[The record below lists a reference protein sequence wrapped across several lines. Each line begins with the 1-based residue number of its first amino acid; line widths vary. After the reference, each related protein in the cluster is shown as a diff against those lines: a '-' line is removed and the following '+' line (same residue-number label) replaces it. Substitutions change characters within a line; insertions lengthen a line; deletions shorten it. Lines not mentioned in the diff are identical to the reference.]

1 MAAVT
6 NPNDEL
12 MLLERVFLR
21 FGSAETDEQL
31 ESMVTKFLPPV
42 LLKLSST
49 HEEVKKKV
57 IELLTHISKRIKA
70 RPNVQLPVK
79 SLLDLYQDPSSNSFI
94 VNFAIIYIKIGFPRL
109 PGSAQADLIPVLLKA
124 LSGKLTAHQ
133 DSLLLLVTSALSH
146 MDLSHSKEKQ
156 NQPLFD
162 SIRANPSLQKL
173 LFEYLLDVLIMP
185 YGFNFEGTAPQG
197 MSIATY
203 KRVMA
208 DGIIDSP
215 ETLEKIKV
223 GVIKLV
229 SNKILPEPETFC
241 LYIVAAS
248 DTRHNVANDG
258 DLELRRIIG
267 GIDWSNAQLVAPLYT
282 IYLGV
287 KSNEPEKRKLGANI
301 RMRMKILPYLSRCRG
316 PAVIWPTA
324 IQVLF
329 DSLYGENTIPKLK
342 VQALQFGRVI
352 IQQVDANYLK
362 SVGPVLLKSGFLQL
376 LSDNNLEAQER
387 QHVYNIIGH
396 LVNKVPTLIQKDL
409 SLIEQFFEALSTE
422 ELPDVQTSIRES
434 LLTMCASFTN
444 LDSDLSSKL
453 LSVLTTQMESKNP
466 MARLVVARYLNCVF
480 HATHAESR
488 YLLLLACGD
497 VKDDVSNEAFKALYG
512 PTFQRLSS
520 PQDLENVN
528 FEVPQFSELVN
539 LIAEKAS
546 QRESNPSLR
555 TILRNNIL
563 PFNVKTFVEIL
574 NYLSVCLTRSAGAK
588 CRSHPNDDS
597 SLIGAYLTR
606 LHSTEPAIL
615 QHYLKLVNQFL
626 QVEKDVVALK
636 CLVET
641 VAVVPHLLGSDF
653 SSKLTW
659 MQGLLSH
666 TREDIRTSAATLMG
680 AVVSHTLSNDDL
692 ALCCTSLLST
702 LQETGSFVVEQQ
714 HGSLLTLACILER
727 RSFRETGEQ
736 LPQALHKSVALS
748 AVEFLSHSQ
757 PLLMSAACSAIGQ
770 IGRVMPLPFPNEATK
785 DLANPGKLDVVNK
798 LEEISNSSNITT
810 KIKERAVESL
820 GLLCV
825 SHGFPHRKLVIEK
838 LLTKAKQTKEIEI
851 HLEVGFA
858 LVNCVLGPHSPQAR
872 DFWAQT
878 EADFKAKHISVDGE
892 TLDLLKWILAE
903 ILDTIAPVIHPH
915 SRQASC
921 IWLLTLFKQ
930 CNHLEPISQS
940 LVKIQSAF
948 MDFLSDNNEI
958 IQDFASK
965 GLAVVYESGPEDMK
979 KELVSL
985 LVQQLV
991 EGRKTAAK
999 VTQDTKI
1006 FEEGAITTPSGGNLS
1021 TYKELCS
1028 LASETNQPDLVY
1040 KFMHLVNH
1048 KAIWDSKKG
1057 AAFGFSSIIKSAGE
1071 DLSPY
1076 LSKIIPKLYRYQFD
1090 PVPKIQTSMASIW
1103 SAIVPETT
1111 KTIDLYHKEIFS
1123 DLIYNL
1129 TSGQWRVRLSCC
1141 VALADFLRGGGA
1153 KVFDDCV
1160 PQFAELWRQVFRVM
1174 DDVHEGTRHAAVT
1187 TGKTLSTICVRHL
1200 EVGGKAGLVLVE
1212 TILPVILDQGV
1223 YSSVQEV
1230 VKVSLETI
1238 SKIVGTCGNVLKPHL
1253 TKLIPALLQAT
1264 GELESPALNYLSV
1277 RSGTDSNRQEVI
1289 DSVRASAAKSH
1300 YTTETVTRCV
1310 QYVTEDI
1317 LAEMLPRLIELL
1329 GANIGLGAK
1338 VATAH
1343 FFVLLSHQ
1351 MQPAEL
1357 QPYSGK
1363 MLRVLLSGL
1372 TDRNSTLRKTYA
1384 QTIGHVVR
1392 SAKDASVDK
1401 LFEKLNT
1408 SYLEKEDEGVRTAIG
1423 QTLQAICRQN
1433 QELVR
1438 ARPDTIV
1445 PLVFFA
1451 MHMKKNKDDPQSMAH
1466 AEMWEDVWH
1475 EVAPGTEIM
1484 LNRHIESVCS
1494 LLAQTLQSPSWN
1506 MKAQAARAI
1515 CTVASKVGNNMED
1528 NHFMSLVNILVSGLT
1543 GRTWEGK
1550 EYLLDALAI
1559 LCKNSK
1565 NLTSSVDMDVV
1576 TDAVLKEC
1584 AKEQNLV
1591 YRQKALKALGQ
1602 ILQALEKDRFSQVY
1616 DLVQSILSKDF
1627 ESSDA
1632 CDQED
1637 RDLVSKSREEFL
1649 HLREVAFN
1657 VLGESWPLNQ
1667 ETQKK
1672 YQEQVALQCVQY
1684 MNNNTR
1690 QVQVSVMVALYSYV
1704 DKLLL
1709 LTQPPSEEQSKV
1721 LSYVHQAL
1729 DCAFSV
1735 GKHTRLRKE
1744 SLSVLALTLK
1754 KLRENKN
1761 QAAYSTFS
1769 QLFDKHS
1776 DELSKDT
1783 SPEVKSRYVDI
1794 KDFLSKC

>member
-12 MLLERVFLR
+12 MLLERVFLRFGSAETDEQLESMVTKFLPPVLLKLSSTHEEVKKKVIELLTHISKRIKARPNVQLPVKSLLDLYQDPSSNSFIVNFAIIYIKIGFPRLPEAQERQHVYNIIGHLVNKVPTLIQKDLSLIEQFFEALSTEELPDVQTSIRESLLTMCASFTNLDSDLSSKLLSVLTTQMESKNPMARLVVARYLNCVFHATHAESRYLLLLALLLERVFLR

-409 SLIEQFFEALSTE
+409 SLIEQFFEALST
-422 ELPDVQTSIRES
+422 T
-434 LLTMCASFTN
+434 
-444 LDSDLSSKL
+444 
-453 LSVLTTQMESKNP
+453 VL
-466 MARLVVARYLNCVF
+466 
-480 HATHAESR
+480 
-488 YLLLLACGD
+488 
-497 VKDDVSNEAFKALYG
+497 
-512 PTFQRLSS
+512 
-520 PQDLENVN
+520 
-528 FEVPQFSELVN
+528 
-539 LIAEKAS
+539 
-546 QRESNPSLR
+546 
-555 TILRNNIL
+555 
-563 PFNVKTFVEIL
+563 
-574 NYLSVCLTRSAGAK
+574 
-588 CRSHPNDDS
+588 
-597 SLIGAYLTR
+597 
-606 LHSTEPAIL
+606 
-615 QHYLKLVNQFL
+615 
-626 QVEKDVVALK
+626 
-636 CLVET
+636 
-641 VAVVPHLLGSDF
+641 F
-653 SSKLTW
+653 SST
-659 MQGLLSH
+659 
-666 TREDIRTSAATLMG
+666 
-680 AVVSHTLSNDDL
+680 
-692 ALCCTSLLST
+692 
-702 LQETGSFVVEQQ
+702 
-714 HGSLLTLACILER
+714 
-727 RSFRETGEQ
+727 
-736 LPQALHKSVALS
+736 
-748 AVEFLSHSQ
+748 VEFLSHSQ

-825 SHGFPHRKLVIEK
+825 SDGFPHRKLVIEK

-892 TLDLLKWILAE
+892 TLDLLKWVLAE

-930 CNHLEPISQS
+930 CNHLEPIIQAAIETFPS
-940 LVKIQSAF
+940 LALYTHLLFST
-948 MDFLSDNNEI
+948 EI

-965 GLAVVYESGPEDMK
+965 GLAVVYESGPEEMK

-1616 DLVQSILSKDF
+1616 DLVQSILSK
-1627 ESSDA
+1627 
-1632 CDQED
+1632 
-1637 RDLVSKSREEFL
+1637 
-1649 HLREVAFN
+1649 
-1657 VLGESWPLNQ
+1657 
-1667 ETQKK
+1667 K

-1783 SPEVKSRYVDI
+1783 SPEVKSR
-1794 KDFLSKC
+1794 

>member
-12 MLLERVFLR
+12 MLLERVFLRFGSAETDEQLESMVTKFLPPVLLKLSSTHEEVKKKVIELLTHISKRIKARPNVQLPVKSLLDLYQDPSSNSFIVNFAIIYIKIGFPRLPEAQERQHVYNIIGHLVNKVPTLIQKDLSLIEQFFEALSTEELPDVQTSIRESLLTMCASFTNLDSDLSSKLLSVLTTQMESKNPMARLVVARYLNCVFHATHAESRYLLLLALLLERVFLR

-409 SLIEQFFEALSTE
+409 SLIEQFFEALST
-422 ELPDVQTSIRES
+422 T
-434 LLTMCASFTN
+434 
-444 LDSDLSSKL
+444 
-453 LSVLTTQMESKNP
+453 VL
-466 MARLVVARYLNCVF
+466 
-480 HATHAESR
+480 
-488 YLLLLACGD
+488 
-497 VKDDVSNEAFKALYG
+497 
-512 PTFQRLSS
+512 
-520 PQDLENVN
+520 
-528 FEVPQFSELVN
+528 
-539 LIAEKAS
+539 
-546 QRESNPSLR
+546 
-555 TILRNNIL
+555 
-563 PFNVKTFVEIL
+563 
-574 NYLSVCLTRSAGAK
+574 
-588 CRSHPNDDS
+588 
-597 SLIGAYLTR
+597 
-606 LHSTEPAIL
+606 
-615 QHYLKLVNQFL
+615 
-626 QVEKDVVALK
+626 
-636 CLVET
+636 
-641 VAVVPHLLGSDF
+641 F
-653 SSKLTW
+653 SST
-659 MQGLLSH
+659 
-666 TREDIRTSAATLMG
+666 
-680 AVVSHTLSNDDL
+680 
-692 ALCCTSLLST
+692 
-702 LQETGSFVVEQQ
+702 
-714 HGSLLTLACILER
+714 
-727 RSFRETGEQ
+727 
-736 LPQALHKSVALS
+736 
-748 AVEFLSHSQ
+748 VEFLSHSQ

-825 SHGFPHRKLVIEK
+825 SDGFPHRKLVIEK

-892 TLDLLKWILAE
+892 TLDLLKWVLAE

-930 CNHLEPISQS
+930 CNHLEPIMS
-940 LVKIQSAF
+940 VTK
-948 MDFLSDNNEI
+948 I

-965 GLAVVYESGPEDMK
+965 GLAVVYESGPEEMK

-1616 DLVQSILSKDF
+1616 DLVQSILSK
-1627 ESSDA
+1627 
-1632 CDQED
+1632 
-1637 RDLVSKSREEFL
+1637 
-1649 HLREVAFN
+1649 
-1657 VLGESWPLNQ
+1657 
-1667 ETQKK
+1667 K

-1783 SPEVKSRYVDI
+1783 SPEVKSR
-1794 KDFLSKC
+1794 